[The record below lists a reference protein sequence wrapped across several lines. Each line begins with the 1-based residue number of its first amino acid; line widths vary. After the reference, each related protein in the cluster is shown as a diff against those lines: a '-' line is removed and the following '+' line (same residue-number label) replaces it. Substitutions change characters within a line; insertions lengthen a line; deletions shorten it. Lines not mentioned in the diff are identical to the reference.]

1 METTI
6 VNYLYLRKKP
16 ERVMINRRKR
26 WIIITYVYCRRA
38 LNWVRERITR
48 RNYQILVSLLIGIV
62 AGLAAV
68 VLKYAVVLFRDWMY
82 GNDPTSGKIGFV
94 FFPIIGLGLTYLY
107 LRYGLRHKIDFG
119 FPSLI
124 YKISKKKVDLPI
136 HESYAHMIS
145 SSLTVG
151 LGGSVGLEAPIVR
164 TGSAIGSNMARLLRV
179 GRQKQTLFLAC
190 GAAAGMAAIFNSPVA
205 AVIFAFEVLL
215 TDLALPAF
223 IPLLIAAAT
232 GAVVSRFF
240 YYEQL
245 FYLPTDGWTPQ
256 DIPFFLL
263 LGLIC
268 GFYSLYIIRALPTF
282 ERLFGRVKTIGWRF
296 VLGGLALGTL
306 IFLMPPLFGEGYE
319 TINLLLM
326 GDYVAILDHT
336 FLLPWADVPWTIL
349 GFGFLLLLAKAA
361 ATSLTLTLGGN
372 GGIFAPS
379 MFAGA
384 TLGFLFAAGLNQTG
398 MVDLPTA
405 DFIAVAMAGILS
417 GVIKSPLTGIF
428 LIAEITGGYL
438 LFVPLMIVSAISYFV
453 AYYFEPQSIFTK
465 ELYQKGLWV
474 PAHEKD
480 RQVLKDLAL
489 VELVETNFAVLGPDQ
504 TLGDFVKVIAQSH
517 RNLFPVTDEERNFL
531 GVILLDDVREV
542 MFQPDQ
548 YETIKIGDLMHQ
560 PAAVLQADDP
570 MEKVMDVFEFHQA
583 WNLPVVREGKYLGFV
598 SKSTIFG
605 KYRAL
610 LQERSTTM
618 T

>member
-1 METTI
+1 
-6 VNYLYLRKKP
+6 
-16 ERVMINRRKR
+16 
-26 WIIITYVYCRRA
+26 
-38 LNWVRERITR
+38 
-48 RNYQILVSLLIGIV
+48 
-62 AGLAAV
+62 
-68 VLKYAVVLFRDWMY
+68 
-82 GNDPTSGKIGFV
+82 
-94 FFPIIGLGLTYLY
+94 
-107 LRYGLRHKIDFG
+107 
-119 FPSLI
+119 
-124 YKISKKKVDLPI
+124 
-136 HESYAHMIS
+136 
-145 SSLTVG
+145 
-151 LGGSVGLEAPIVR
+151 
-164 TGSAIGSNMARLLRV
+164 
-179 GRQKQTLFLAC
+179 
-190 GAAAGMAAIFNSPVA
+190 
-205 AVIFAFEVLL
+205 
-215 TDLALPAF
+215 
-223 IPLLIAAAT
+223 
-232 GAVVSRFF
+232 
-240 YYEQL
+240 
-245 FYLPTDGWTPQ
+245 
-256 DIPFFLL
+256 
-263 LGLIC
+263 
-268 GFYSLYIIRALPTF
+268 
-282 ERLFGRVKTIGWRF
+282 
-296 VLGGLALGTL
+296 
-306 IFLMPPLFGEGYE
+306 
-319 TINLLLM
+319 LLM